1 MAESIPLRFGQGH
14 VTLYRS
20 ETKVAA
26 RAERATGETPATRE
40 RRFDRAID
48 AITRSAQ
55 GRRDVQLGDFEI
67 IDVPPGNMR
76 RTRDALRR
84 ARAAGRPRPV
94 YHTSPADKTPFVPV
108 GTIHL
113 RFPDGTADVA
123 IDAAL
128 ARHGCRRAG
137 WTGSFARVESANP
150 DTVAVAAAL
159 QAEFPEAEIEPDLVT
174 PCEALT
180 FEPPADARFG
190 ALWHLENRG
199 DQPGLTGG
207 ADARVTGAWRRLGGF
222 GSEEVIVAVMDGGF
236 DLGHLDLAGKTVGA
250 FDFVDNDT
258 EPIPAGWDAH
268 GTACAAVAVAALG
281 GGEVIGVAP
290 MARLMPLRTGA
301 ISAES
306 VARWFDHA
314 RTSGAWVVSCSWSAL
329 ADVYPL
335 PGPAAEAIHRCATE
349 GRGGKGAVIV
359 FAAGNNR
366 RGVNDPPRTLN
377 GFAIHPDVLA
387 VAASTSR
394 DTHASYSS
402 TGREIAVC
410 APSAGAPGR
419 PVTTAD
425 VTDALGDDGRM
436 IARGYASGDYYAA
449 FAGTSCAC
457 PVVAG
462 VCALA
467 LTAHPDL
474 TAAEVRDLVR
484 STSRRIGDGYVD
496 GHSPRFGRGC
506 VDAESAVAAALAARG
521 TTPIS

>member
-1 MAESIPLRFGQGH
+1 MPESVPLRFGQGR

-26 RAERATGETPATRE
+26 RAERATAATPAARQ
-40 RRFDRAID
+40 RRFERAID
-48 AITRSAQ
+48 AVTRSVH
-55 GRRDVQLGDFEI
+55 GRRDIQLADFEI
-67 IDVPPGNMR
+67 IDVPPANMR
-76 RTRDALRR
+76 GARDALTRES
-84 ARAAGRPRPV
+84 ATGRPRPV
-94 YHTSPADKTPFVPV
+94 YHTSRTDETPFVPL
-108 GTIHL
+108 GIIHL
-113 RFPDGTADVA
+113 RFPDGTPGAV
-123 IDAAL
+123 IDTAL

-137 WTGSFARVESANP
+137 FTGSFIRVESAEP

-159 QAEFPEAEIEPDLVT
+159 QAEFPGAEIEPDLVT
-174 PCEALT
+174 PSAPLN

-190 ALWHLENRG
+190 VLWHLENRG
-199 DQPGLTGG
+199 DQPGLTSG
-207 ADARVTGAWRRLGGF
+207 ADARVTGAWRKLGGF
-222 GSEEVIVAVMDGGF
+222 GSEDVIVAVMDGGF
-236 DLGHLDLAGKTVGA
+236 DLGHLDLNGKSVGA
-250 FDFVDNDT
+250 FDFVDNDA
-258 EPIPAGWDAH
+258 EPIPDGWDAH
-268 GTACAAVAVAALG
+268 GTACASVAVAALG
-281 GGEVIGVAP
+281 GGEVVGVAP

-306 VARWFDHA
+306 VTRWFDHA
-314 RTSGAWVVSCSWSAL
+314 RMSGAWVVSCSWSAL

-349 GRGGKGAVIV
+349 GRDGKGAVIV

-366 RGVNDPPRTLN
+366 RGVNDLPRNLN

-410 APSAGAPGR
+410 APSSGAPGR

-425 VTDALGDDGRM
+425 VTDGLDDDGQV
-436 IARGYASGDYYAA
+436 IARGYASGDYYDA

-462 VCALA
+462 VCALV
-467 LTAHPDL
+467 LTANPEL
-474 TAAEVRDLVR
+474 SAAEARDLVR
-484 STSRRIGDGYVD
+484 DTTRRIGDGYID
-496 GHSPRFGRGC
+496 GHSPKFGRGC

-521 TTPIS
+521 IIPIS